1 MKAAAFDYVAAGSL
15 AQAIDLQ
22 RGGGAQLMGGSQ
34 SLGPMLNLRLARP
47 ARVLDISRVPEL
59 CTVEGRGEW
68 IEIGAA
74 VTHAMI
80 EDGVHAALKGH
91 PMQQVAA
98 GIAYRSIRVRGT
110 LGGSLAHADPAAD
123 WVVVMPAL
131 NARVVLASARGTR
144 EVAASDFMIG
154 AYTTVKEPDEV
165 ITSVKVPRL
174 SPSAR
179 WGYHKLCRKPGEFAD
194 ASAAIRFEAERGE
207 ATVVLGAVERAPV
220 RLEGLARRLLTE
232 PDVDPTRAD
241 LTEAVKQALPDRDRI
256 DVQRY
261 AICLERA
268 LGHAG
273 IRVRSP
279 AAGASR

>member
-1 MKAAAFDYVAAGSL
+1 MKAASFEYVAAGTL
-15 AQAIDLQ
+15 AQAIALQ
-22 RGGGAQLMGGSQ
+22 QGGGAQLMGGSQ

-47 ARVLDISRVPEL
+47 ARVLDVSRVPEL
-59 CTVEGRGEW
+59 CTVEDRGEW

-80 EDGVHAALKGH
+80 EDGAHAALKDH

-144 EVAASDFMIG
+144 EVDATDFMIG

-194 ASAAIRFEAERGE
+194 ASAAVRIEQDRGQ
-207 ATVVLGAVERAPV
+207 ASVVLGAVERAPV
-220 RLEGLARRLLTE
+220 QLEGLARRLLTE

-273 IRVRSP
+273 IRVLSP
-279 AAGASR
+279 AAGADR